1 MNEQIRKLAV
11 KSGIDI
17 RGHLTGFLFVDE
29 KPNVTELEKF
39 AELIVKECAN
49 ICNGVGVAVFSEPVQ
64 NNLGTAQTCKIA
76 IEKHFGVEE

>member
-29 KPNVTELEKF
+29 KPNVAELEKF
-39 AELIVKECAN
+39 AELIVKEC
-49 ICNGVGVAVFSEPVQ
+49 ISVMKSTVDESIDIDRK
-64 NNLGTAQTCKIA
+64 LGETYYWIKSDI
-76 IEKHFGVEE
+76 KNHFGVEE